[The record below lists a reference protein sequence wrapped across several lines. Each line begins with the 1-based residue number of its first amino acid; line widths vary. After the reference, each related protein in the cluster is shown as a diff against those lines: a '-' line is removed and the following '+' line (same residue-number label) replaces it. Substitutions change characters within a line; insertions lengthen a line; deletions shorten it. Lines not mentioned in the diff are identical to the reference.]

1 MKQDLQQK
9 LFDKY
14 PQLFRDVNA
23 PMTCT
28 CMCWGIET
36 GEGWFQL
43 IDQACQKITEVS
55 PNAYFTQIKEK
66 YGTLCLY
73 LVGNDAA
80 HDAAELAEK
89 QSYGICE
96 HCGSTQEVTTE
107 GGWLQTLCKKCREDG
122 HSIKDKEK

>member
-1 MKQDLQQK
+1 MKQDLQQT

-23 PMTCT
+23 PMACT
-28 CMCWGIET
+28 CMAFGIET
-36 GEGWFQL
+36 GDGWFQL

-55 PNAYFTQIKEK
+55 PKAYFTQIKEK
-66 YGTLCLY
+66 YGILCLY

-80 HDAAELAEK
+80 HDAAEWAEN
-89 QSYGICE
+89 QSSHVCE

-107 GGWLQTLCKKCREDG
+107 GGWLRTLCKTCREG
-122 HSIKDKEK
+122 N